1 MEEIT
6 WEIFGYDGF
15 DLPPEVQSM
24 VTGIFLTALGVTLAV
39 AAVMYIM
46 VSVGLYAMA
55 QRRGLSKPWLA
66 WLPVGNAWILG
77 GLSDQY
83 QYAVWKRPQNRRTV
97 MLITSAVT
105 VVAGLLTVDWM
116 VKLIRWAIEE
126 AQGNY
131 VSPDWVIRPSILGA
145 AATVVAAIG
154 GIILAV
160 YTFLCL
166 YNVYRSCTPQNATV
180 FLVLSIFF
188 PVTIPFFLCLNRRKD
203 GGMRPGA
210 PAWPGGPYQGQPW
223 QSQQPWQNQ
232 PWQGQQSW
240 QNQPWQG
247 QQSWQNQQQ
256 QNQPWQS
263 QQPWQNQPWQ
273 NQQPRQNQQQQNQP
287 WQNRQ
292 PWQNPQP
299 SWQPQQNPQQPGQN
313 QPQSPPAPRQ
323 DDASGEDKP

>member
-1 MEEIT
+1 MEFT

-240 QNQPWQG
+240 QNQPWQ
-247 QQSWQNQQQ
+247 
-256 QNQPWQS
+256 
-263 QQPWQNQPWQ
+263 

-299 SWQPQQNPQQPGQN
+299 SWQPRQNPQQPGQN

>member
-1 MEEIT
+1 MEKIT

-154 GIILAV
+154 SIILAV

-232 PWQGQQSW
+232 PWQGQQ
-240 QNQPWQG
+240 
-247 QQSWQNQQQ
+247 
-256 QNQPWQS
+256 
-263 QQPWQNQPWQ
+263 PWQNQPWQ

>member
-1 MEEIT
+1 MEKIT

-24 VTGIFLTALGVTLAV
+24 VTGIFLAALGVTLAV

-232 PWQGQQSW
+232 PWQGQQ
-240 QNQPWQG
+240 
-247 QQSWQNQQQ
+247 
-256 QNQPWQS
+256 
-263 QQPWQNQPWQ
+263 PWQNQPWQ

>member
-232 PWQGQQSW
+232 PWQ
-240 QNQPWQG
+240 
-247 QQSWQNQQQ
+247 
-256 QNQPWQS
+256 
-263 QQPWQNQPWQ
+263 
-273 NQQPRQNQQQQNQP
+273 NQQPC
-287 WQNRQ
+287 
-292 PWQNPQP
+292 
-299 SWQPQQNPQQPGQN
+299 
-313 QPQSPPAPRQ
+313 
-323 DDASGEDKP
+323 

>member
-1 MEEIT
+1 MEFT

-232 PWQGQQSW
+232 PWQ
-240 QNQPWQG
+240 
-247 QQSWQNQQQ
+247 
-256 QNQPWQS
+256 
-263 QQPWQNQPWQ
+263 

>member
-1 MEEIT
+1 MEKIT

-232 PWQGQQSW
+232 PWQ
-240 QNQPWQG
+240 
-247 QQSWQNQQQ
+247 
-256 QNQPWQS
+256 S

>member
-1 MEEIT
+1 MEFT

-240 QNQPWQG
+240 QNQPWQ
-247 QQSWQNQQQ
+247 
-256 QNQPWQS
+256 
-263 QQPWQNQPWQ
+263 

>member
-223 QSQQPWQNQ
+223 QSQQ
-232 PWQGQQSW
+232 SW

-247 QQSWQNQQQ
+247 QQS
-256 QNQPWQS
+256 
-263 QQPWQNQPWQ
+263 WQNQPWQ

>member
-1 MEEIT
+1 MEFT

-15 DLPPEVQSM
+15 DLPPEAQSM

-232 PWQGQQSW
+232 PWQGQQ
-240 QNQPWQG
+240 
-247 QQSWQNQQQ
+247 
-256 QNQPWQS
+256 
-263 QQPWQNQPWQ
+263 PWQNQPWQ

-299 SWQPQQNPQQPGQN
+299 SWQPRQNPQQPGQN

>member
-1 MEEIT
+1 MEFT

-15 DLPPEVQSM
+15 DLPPEAQSM

-223 QSQQPWQNQ
+223 QSQQ
-232 PWQGQQSW
+232 SW

-273 NQQPRQNQQQQNQP
+273 NQQP
-287 WQNRQ
+287 
-292 PWQNPQP
+292 WQNPQP
-299 SWQPQQNPQQPGQN
+299 SWQPRQNPQQPGQN

>member
-1 MEEIT
+1 MEFT

-15 DLPPEVQSM
+15 DLPPEAQSM

-240 QNQPWQG
+240 QNQPWQ
-247 QQSWQNQQQ
+247 
-256 QNQPWQS
+256 
-263 QQPWQNQPWQ
+263 